1 MARNDGEDGQAVH
14 VARSQTARE
23 EASEWLEG
31 ASKMTDDAKD
41 LVLQD
46 LFQKADFQ
54 DA

>member
-1 MARNDGEDGQAVH
+1 MARNDAESGEAVH
-14 VARSQTARE
+14 VARGQTARE
-23 EASEWLEG
+23 EASEWLEE